1 MELSISFSTI
11 ITAALSFLGVYF
23 LMPLLLIGR
32 DYLILKVIDKYI
44 LNDEFW
50 TWLRIV
56 SIDKA
61 IHNERYADKKTQ
73 VSFHAIGTTYT
84 IDGQNVSEQEYHD
97 FERGREMHLNRINQ
111 IEPKIIMRKNLIEW
125 AEKHYKLDSDLTKQ
139 INGFA
144 QRIYDNQVRSLKEEQ
159 KIKQPPIQ

>member
-23 LMPLLLIGR
+23 LMPLLLMGR
-32 DYLILKVIDKYI
+32 DFLILKIIDKYI

-56 SIDKA
+56 NTDKA
-61 IHNERYADKKTQ
+61 IHNERYAGKKTHL
-73 VSFHAIGTTYT
+73 SFRASGTTYT
-84 IDGQNVSEQEYHD
+84 IDGQGVSEQAYLN
-97 FERGREMHLNRINQ
+97 FERGRDMHLNRINK

-125 AEKHYKLDSDLTKQ
+125 AEKYYKLDSDLTRQ
-139 INGFA
+139 INEYA
-144 QRIYDNQVRSLKEEQ
+144 LRIYDSKVRSLKEEQ
-159 KIKQPPIQ
+159 ESKQPPIQ